1 MFVQTVSDPAQ
12 DLDRAAD
19 DRVNKL
25 TVQKRLPFV
34 SLGVHSW
41 FTTAQDTRT

>member
-1 MFVQTVSDPAQ
+1 
-12 DLDRAAD
+12 
-19 DRVNKL
+19 
-25 TVQKRLPFV
+25 VQKRLPFV